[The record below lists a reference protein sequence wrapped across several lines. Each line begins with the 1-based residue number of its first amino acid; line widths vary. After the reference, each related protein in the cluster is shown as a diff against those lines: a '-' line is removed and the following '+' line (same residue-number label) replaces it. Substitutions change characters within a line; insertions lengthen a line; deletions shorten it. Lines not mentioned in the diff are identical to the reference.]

1 VAQFEVFRL
10 RDGGDLLIDC
20 QSDLLRHLNSRFVVP
35 LMPLEYAPAPAAR
48 LNPLFEVEGQTHS
61 MVTQFASS
69 VPSSELREVVCTL
82 KDRGFE
88 IVGAIDTLM
97 GGV

>member
-10 RDGGDLLIDC
+10 RDGSGLLLDC
-20 QSDLLRHLNSRFVVP
+20 QSDLLRHLNTRFVVP
-35 LMPLEYAPAPAAR
+35 LMPLERAPTPAAR
-48 LNPLFEVEGQTHS
+48 LNPLVDVEGQTHS

-69 VPSSELREVVCTL
+69 VPSADLKDVVCSL
-82 KDRGFE
+82 EDRRYE

-97 GGV
+97 GGI